1 MRHDN
6 SVRIRFWCCEHNSRA
21 VCWLCCLSFA
31 GELETHTAPGGVTYK
46 TIHYDD
52 NARNAIIF
60 MVFMWFWTSTFIQAV
75 GQLTVALSVSRW
87 YFCKT
92 KSSTISSH
100 TVVESLGTTVRYHL
114 GTAAFGSF
122 IIAIVS
128 MIRTAL
134 LYVKKKFS

>member
-1 MRHDN
+1 
-6 SVRIRFWCCEHNSRA
+6 
-21 VCWLCCLSFA
+21 LA
-31 GELETHTAPGGVTYK
+31 GDLETHTAAGGITYK

-92 KSSTISSH
+92 KASSISSH
-100 TVVESLGTTVRYHL
+100 TVVQSLGTTFRYHL

-122 IIAIVS
+122 VIAVVS
-128 MIRTAL
+128 TIRTTL